1 MNLVICMAG
10 RNTRFHD
17 VGIDIPKYLLPLAGK
32 PAIESIVENLISDD
46 AFSNVYLVAHER
58 DIYFKDEL
66 ITALGSLSIDPKNLL
81 YVGETN
87 GQADT
92 ANLALSLLDIDQ
104 SVSVVFHNAD
114 TVLLD
119 RNTEALRNT
128 LLSGSGAIDVFSA
141 ESPSY
146 SYVRIEGDEILE
158 IAEKRVISNWA
169 TSGLYGFPSGTL
181 FQKYFEKLLMSK
193 APLPTNELYISDVI
207 NLMLNERIRFQ
218 PLGNE
223 LEESTT
229 TFVMGSPEEY
239 RLIQTTSMFSNYA
252 N

>member
-1 MNLVICMAG
+1 MN
-10 RNTRFHD
+10 R
-17 VGIDIPKYLLPLAGK
+17 
-32 PAIESIVENLISDD
+32 S
-46 AFSNVYLVAHER
+46 
-58 DIYFKDEL
+58 
-66 ITALGSLSIDPKNLL
+66 
-81 YVGETN
+81 
-87 GQADT
+87 
-92 ANLALSLLDIDQ
+92 
-104 SVSVVFHNAD
+104 
-114 TVLLD
+114 
-119 RNTEALRNT
+119 
-128 LLSGSGAIDVFSA
+128 
-141 ESPSY
+141 
-146 SYVRIEGDEILE
+146 RIH
-158 IAEKRVISNWA
+158 S
-169 TSGLYGFPSGTL
+169 